1 MKIILLSKSVKTL
14 IVTAS
19 SKSKRDMTDFLYHY
33 SESTFYNSIKTQ
45 YKEVLLNAR
54 QKLISQIGLESGP
67 DLDNTRIHESEED
80 YLPAFIRYSGR
91 TFSKVDHRAW
101 NSIVDNPDQFDCII
115 LSALYGLVRFDEPIR
130 NYPIKQADKIPQK
143 STIKSFWKNQGAS
156 DWVFDYVKR
165 NKIDNVKFVLST
177 SYSEIVQRD
186 LLIER
191 LRDELGIIAEDKQFK
206 AEGRKSMLLRGQY
219 INDLL
224 LNN

>member
-45 YKEVLLNAR
+45 YKEVLLSAR